1 MNYESYDFE
10 NHKFKKTTKKNIWQF
25 LYIFANGFILL
36 SLIYTLIFIIIPII
50 YYRLYQCCKKDAR
63 ISKIGSNN
71 ISLLKE
77 RFTSE
82 NQNE

>member
-1 MNYESYDFE
+1 MNIETYDFVK
-10 NHKFKKTTKKNIWQF
+10 NRYKSTTKKNIWKYLFIF
-25 LYIFANGFILL
+25 LNGFILL
-36 SLIYTLIFIIIPII
+36 SLFYTLVFILIPII
-50 YYRLYQCCKKDAR
+50 YFRLSQFFKKNQR

>member
-1 MNYESYDFE
+1 MNIETYDFVK
-10 NHKFKKTTKKNIWQF
+10 NRYKSTTKKNIWKYLFIF
-25 LYIFANGFILL
+25 LNGFILL
-36 SLIYTLIFIIIPII
+36 SLLYTLVFILIPII
-50 YYRLYQCCKKDAR
+50 YFRLSQFFKKNQR

>member
-10 NHKFKKTTKKNIWQF
+10 NHKFKKTTEKNIWQF
-25 LYIFANGFILL
+25 IFIFANGFILL

-50 YYRLYQCCKKDAR
+50 YYRFYKKKKKDPR